1 MSRIKQINLSLLVL
15 FPCAWCA
22 PLLRAGLLPLFG
34 LSEITLMTG
43 LQSLWQSDKFLAI
56 IVFLCAFLAPY
67 IKTIGL
73 ALVHFNRI
81 SNQILPLLILLGRLA
96 MAEVFLIALYI
107 TVIKGIG
114 IGTVETA
121 WGLYLLTGCIL
132 TSLVLSHLT
141 ARQH

>member
-1 MSRIKQINLSLLVL
+1 
-15 FPCAWCA
+15 
-22 PLLRAGLLPLFG
+22 
-34 LSEITLMTG
+34 
-43 LQSLWQSDKFLAI
+43 
-56 IVFLCAFLAPY
+56 
-67 IKTIGL
+67 
-73 ALVHFNRI
+73 
-81 SNQILPLLILLGRLA
+81 

>member
-1 MSRIKQINLSLLVL
+1 M
-15 FPCAWCA
+15 
-22 PLLRAGLLPLFG
+22 
-34 LSEITLMTG
+34 
-43 LQSLWQSDKFLAI
+43 
-56 IVFLCAFLAPY
+56 
-67 IKTIGL
+67 
-73 ALVHFNRI
+73 
-81 SNQILPLLILLGRLA
+81 LILLGRLA